1 MYKASLHCGLVLSYE
16 ARSFVPDA
24 GELVPCRSHGYCVV
38 VEAGTRAAGGNRA
51 ALRRARPR
59 AQHELV
65 EWLRG
70 RSVATLHSLQRQR
83 FTLRMIAAAERDGLV
98 AVDLEAGRVA
108 VHAPLRDSV
117 DPPFGRST
125 RRA

>member
-1 MYKASLHCGLVLSYE
+1 MYDAILRCGLVLSYE

-38 VEAGTRAAGGNRA
+38 AEAGRRAAGGRS
-51 ALRRARPR
+51 ALPRARPR
-59 AQHELV
+59 AQYELV

-70 RSVATLHSLQRQR
+70 RSVTTLHSLQRQR

-108 VHAPLRDSV
+108 VHSPLRDSV
-117 DPPFGRST
+117 DLSSGRPA
-125 RRA
+125 RHA